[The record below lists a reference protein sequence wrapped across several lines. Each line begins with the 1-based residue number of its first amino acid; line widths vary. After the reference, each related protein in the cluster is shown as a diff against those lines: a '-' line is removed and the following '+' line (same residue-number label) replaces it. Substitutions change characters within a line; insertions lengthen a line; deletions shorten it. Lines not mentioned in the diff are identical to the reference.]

1 MARKGRKKRKGSKKA
16 RANQVPLDI
25 LEKRL
30 SRLSQIVKKRGG
42 VRYISTAG

>member
-16 RANQVPLDI
+16 RGNQVPLDI

-30 SRLSQIVKKRGG
+30 YRLNQICKKRGG
-42 VRYISTAG
+42 VHYLVKD